1 MVTVR
6 ITPGNC
12 NFQSRIHVDRITKTR
27 FEVGIDTECEQVVRL
42 AGLIHELALRDALAP
57 LTESSLL
64 ERATESGLHVSC
76 PIPLGIIKAIEVEA
90 ELALPTDVGIHF
102 EYPPRRGNT

>member
-12 NFQSRIHVDRITKTR
+12 DFQSRIHVDRIGKTR
-27 FEVGIDTECEQVVRL
+27 FKVRIETECEQVSRL
-42 AGLIHELALRDALAP
+42 AGLLDEMELRDALSP
-57 LTESSLL
+57 LTQSSLL
-64 ERATESGLHVSC
+64 EKAVASGLHVSC

-90 ELALPTDVGIHF
+90 GLALPADVGIHF
-102 EYPPRRGNT
+102 E